1 MCWIDDK
8 LQLLTKKYNTADPF
22 ELANALNIIIIP
34 SHSEKI
40 FGLFSTYKR
49 VKMIHIYD
57 GLGEEMKKFVCA
69 HELGH
74 AILHPDA
81 NTPFMRENTLFSTEK
96 IEVQAN
102 YFATMLLLK
111 NRNIYEYQ
119 TKKQILMAC
128 GIPQEMGRFLK

>member
-1 MCWIDDK
+1 
-8 LQLLTKKYNTADPF
+8 
-22 ELANALNIIIIP
+22 
-34 SHSEKI
+34 
-40 FGLFSTYKR
+40 
-49 VKMIHIYD
+49 
-57 GLGEEMKKFVCA
+57 MKKFVCA

-102 YFATMLLLK
+102 YFATKLLLK